1 MIDFDYAGRQVRGVW
16 RMVFGGGEW
25 RDDIDPSI
33 DGVFRSFWA
42 FAFSTPFAL
51 LAFGA
56 GYRIAASSPE
66 FTKTIYAKAPL
77 AVLFPTE
84 IIALAAYWGASIAA
98 LVLAARS
105 IGATRQA
112 GGLIVA
118 YNWGQ
123 LLTFIISAIPAA
135 ILVITGD
142 LDIFVLFAL
151 PVVAASFF
159 INWRILR
166 QSLPINIGVTIFLM
180 ALLTVVEL
188 SVNSAVTYAIVS
200 LYLLFS

>member
-1 MIDFDYAGRQVRGVW
+1 MINFDYSGKQVRSVW

-25 RDDIDPSI
+25 RDDIDASI
-33 DGVFRSFWA
+33 NGVFRSFWA
-42 FAFSTPFAL
+42 FAFSAPFAL
-51 LAFGA
+51 LAFSA
-56 GYRIAASSPE
+56 AYRIAASTPE
-66 FTKTIYAKAPL
+66 FTATVYAKAPR
-77 AVLFPTE
+77 AVLFSAE
-84 IIALAAYWGASIAA
+84 IIALGAYWAASIAA

-112 GGLIVA
+112 GALIVA

-123 LLTFIISAIPAA
+123 LLTFIISAAPAA
-135 ILVITGD
+135 ILVVTSD

-166 QSLPINIGVTIFLM
+166 QTLPINIAVAIFLI
-180 ALLTVVEL
+180 ALLTLIEL
-188 SVNSAVTYAIVS
+188 AVNSAVTNAVVS